1 MVALQLPCLKR
12 GYLASVVP
20 AGPGGVEEVVLSL
33 GREAGVEIVFL
44 VELG

>member
-1 MVALQLPCLKR
+1 MVALQLPCLER

-20 AGPGGVEEVVLSL
+20 VGGVEEVVLSL
-33 GREAGVEIVFL
+33 GRESGVEIVFL